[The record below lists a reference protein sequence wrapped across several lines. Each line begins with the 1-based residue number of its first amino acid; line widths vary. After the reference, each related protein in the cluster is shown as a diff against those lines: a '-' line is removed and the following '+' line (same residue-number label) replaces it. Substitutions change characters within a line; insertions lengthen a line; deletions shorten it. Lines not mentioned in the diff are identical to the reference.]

1 MSDARAERGGSGG
14 RSAPGPMEKGRLFE
28 LRRRTFDTPHF
39 RGIEFIEA
47 EAKSIINRVPGNFLP
62 FSHTINPY
70 RGCSHSC
77 SFCYARSTHTFLD
90 MSAGRDWETKIVVKI
105 NAPELLRH
113 ELASR
118 RWKGEPIAMGT
129 ATDPYQRAEGR
140 YGLMKGI
147 IRALIDYRNPFSILT
162 RGTLMLRDLDLL
174 REAIGIT
181 SVSTAFSIPT
191 LDDDAW
197 RRSEPGTPH
206 PRKRMDAVRKLNEN
220 GIPCGVMVAP
230 ILPGISDKPNQL
242 MDVVKAAVDAG
253 ATHITPILLHLRPV
267 VREEYMAWLGNA
279 YPNLVQSYEELYAQ
293 GAYGSIQ
300 MRRRIGRRVAGLVQA
315 AGGHRQRREGLR
327 PYGHPQKEAAASTKQ
342 LQLL

>member
-1 MSDARAERGGSGG
+1 MDRD
-14 RSAPGPMEKGRLFE
+14 RLFE

-39 RGIEFIEA
+39 RGIEFIET
-47 EAKSIINRVPGNFLP
+47 EAKTIINRVPGNFLP

-77 SFCYARSTHTFLD
+77 VFCYARSTHTFLD
-90 MSAGRDWETKIVVKI
+90 MSAGRDWETKIVVKT
-105 NAPELLRH
+105 NAAELLRR

-118 RWKGEPIAMGT
+118 RWKGNPIAMGT

-140 YGLMKGI
+140 YQLMKGI

-162 RGTLMLRDLDLL
+162 RGTLMLRDIDLL
-174 REAIGIT
+174 REATGVT
-181 SVSTAFSIPT
+181 NVSTAFSVPT

-197 RRSEPGTPH
+197 KKSEPGTPH
-206 PRKRMDAVRKLNEN
+206 PRKRMDAVRRLNEN

-230 ILPGISDKPNQL
+230 ILPGISDKPHQL

-267 VREEYMAWLGNA
+267 VREEYMVWLRDA
-279 YPNLVQSYEELYAQ
+279 YPNLVGRYEELYGQ
-293 GAYGSIQ
+293 GAYGPKDV
-300 MRRRIGRRVAGLVQA
+300 RRRIGRRVAGLVQA
-315 AGGHRQRREGLR
+315 AGGRRREREGQQLF
-327 PYGHPQKEAAASTKQ
+327 GHPEKAPVSAPDKQ